1 MKQATTLFVRLSL
14 AFVVLFPVAAT
25 ADDKEDLEA
34 TMEVLD
40 APSGVDDAMRRLEVP
55 DDSGVADEAP
65 GDADDAEADAEPDD
79 GFLHDDIHDDD
90 ALEDED
96 DFEEAEDIDD
106 DAFDE

>member
-1 MKQATTLFVRLSL
+1 MKQATTLFAGLSL
-14 AFVVLFPVAAT
+14 SLVVLFQVGAQ

-40 APSGVDDAMRRLEVP
+40 VPSGVNDAMRDLEVP
-55 DDSGVADEAP
+55 DNSGAEEEAP
-65 GDADDAEADAEPDD
+65 DDADDAESDAEPDD

-90 ALEDED
+90 ELEDED
-96 DFEEAEDIDD
+96 DFEESEDIDD

>member
-1 MKQATTLFVRLSL
+1 MKQATTLLTGLSLSL
-14 AFVVLFPVAAT
+14 AMLFPVAAP

-40 APSGVDDAMRRLEVP
+40 APSGVDDAMRRLDVP
-55 DDSGVADEAP
+55 DDSGVADEPP

-79 GFLHDDIHDDD
+79 GFLHDDIYDDD
-90 ALEDED
+90 ELEDED